1 MSRIRDLCIRSVFAA
16 LLGAAGL
23 TAPAKAADLSV
34 DVELVLAVDVSRSMD
49 ASEQA
54 LQRQG
59 YIDALRHPEVIA
71 AIRSGLHGRI
81 ALTYFEWSA
90 PNAERI
96 VVPWSLIDG
105 ADAADAVAARIG
117 PAASSGRFGTSISS
131 SLLFAASLFENN
143 GFAGERRVIDVSGDG
158 PNNVGLPVVPVR
170 DAVLARDIVI
180 NGLPIVLRPGRSGFS
195 PFDIA
200 DLDLYYRDCV
210 VGGPGAFTV
219 PVTAT
224 DQFETAI
231 RRKLVLEIA
240 ATPPHRAGKPLVHLT
255 AAADRRQADCL
266 IGEAQRRN
274 WMTR

>member
-1 MSRIRDLCIRSVFAA
+1 MSLIHRLWMRSVFAA
-16 LLGAAGL
+16 LIGAGGL
-23 TAPAKAADLSV
+23 VAPARAADLPV

-59 YIDALRHPEVIA
+59 YINALRHPEVIA

-96 VVPWSLIDG
+96 IVPWSLIDDTG
-105 ADAADAVAARIG
+105 AADAVAARIG
-117 PAASSGRFGTSISS
+117 PAGISGRFGTSISS

-143 GFAGERRVIDVSGDG
+143 GFAGERLVIDVSGDG
-158 PNNVGLPVVPVR
+158 PNNVGLPVVPAR
-170 DAVLARDIVI
+170 DAVLGRGIVI

-195 PFDIA
+195 AFDIA

-240 ATPPHRAGKPLVHLT
+240 SIPPPRAETPLLHR
-255 AAADRRQADCL
+255 AADRRQADCL
-266 IGEAQRRN
+266 IGESQRRN

>member
-1 MSRIRDLCIRSVFAA
+1 MSLIRPAWFGA
-16 LLGAAGL
+16 LFFLALDALGLA
-23 TAPAKAADLSV
+23 APARAADLPV
-34 DVELVLAVDVSRSMD
+34 DVELILAVDVSRSMD
-49 ASEQA
+49 PREQA

-59 YIDALRHPEVIA
+59 YIDALRHPEVIE

-81 ALTYFEWSA
+81 ALTYFEWSG
-90 PNAERI
+90 PGAERI
-96 VVPWSLIDG
+96 IVPWSLIDDVDT
-105 ADAADAVAARIG
+105 ANAVAGMIG
-117 PAASSGRFGTSISS
+117 PAATSSRFGTSISS
-131 SLLFAASLFENN
+131 SLLFAASLFEGN
-143 GFAGERRVIDVSGDG
+143 GFAGERQVIDVSGDG
-158 PNNVGLPVVPVR
+158 PNNIGLPVVPAR
-170 DAVLARDIVI
+170 DAVLGRGIII
-180 NGLPIVLRPGRSGFS
+180 NGLPIVLRPSRSGYNL
-195 PFDIA
+195 FDIA

-240 ATPPHRAGKPLVHLT
+240 TLPPSPTRAPLLRV
-255 AAADRRQADCL
+255 ADRSGTAGTDCL